1 MVDLI
6 IRSGHILDGT
16 GSPAWKGDIAVDE
29 GKIVE
34 VKDSIDMHADYELN
48 ADGKYICPGFI
59 DIHTHSDFSLL
70 ANRCAESSGD
80 RVLQHL

>member
-16 GSPAWKGDIAVDE
+16 GSPSWRGDIAVDE

-34 VKDSIDMHADYELN
+34 VKDSIDMHAE
-48 ADGKYICPGFI
+48 
-59 DIHTHSDFSLL
+59 
-70 ANRCAESSGD
+70 
-80 RVLQHL
+80 